1 MTAQAGLRAVN
12 DSLNDSLTS
21 SWSEIQSRFESVEAE
36 RHAAVSAAASATS
49 MLADLEQRE
58 RKAHDPCGGRGL
70 KRPNIWAVLLLRS
83 CFRSPYKSRTILAE
97 IFFLVS
103 STFGLRF

>member
-1 MTAQAGLRAVN
+1 MRAVN

-58 RKAHDPCGGRGL
+58 RK
-70 KRPNIWAVLLLRS
+70 
-83 CFRSPYKSRTILAE
+83 RTILAE
-97 IFFLVS
+97 IFFLVAT
-103 STFGLRF
+103 TFGLRF

>member
-1 MTAQAGLRAVN
+1 MVVGAQAGLRAVN

-58 RKAHDPCGGRGL
+58 RKPHDPCRDL
-70 KRPNIWAVLLLRS
+70 DCV
-83 CFRSPYKSRTILAE
+83 TT
-97 IFFLVS
+97 
-103 STFGLRF
+103 TFGLRFEIWVAFPR

>member
-1 MTAQAGLRAVN
+1 MQAGLRAVN

-58 RKAHDPCGGRGL
+58 RKPHDPLPRSGAETPQHLGCVAVE
-70 KRPNIWAVLLLRS
+70 IWFPFPL
-83 CFRSPYKSRTILAE
+83 
-97 IFFLVS
+97 
-103 STFGLRF
+103 

>member
-1 MTAQAGLRAVN
+1 MVRLSRAVAESRLVVTAQAGLRAVN

-58 RKAHDPCGGRGL
+58 RKAHDPCRDLGQH
-70 KRPNIWAVLLLRS
+70 RPKIWAASV
-83 CFRSPYKSRTILAE
+83 E
-97 IFFLVS
+97 IWVAFP
-103 STFGLRF
+103 R

>member
-1 MTAQAGLRAVN
+1 MVCFHELRLKVGLVVTAQAGLRAVN

-58 RKAHDPCGGRGL
+58 RKPHDPCRDL
-70 KRPNIWAVLLLRS
+70 ELRYPKIWAASV
-83 CFRSPYKSRTILAE
+83 E
-97 IFFLVS
+97 IWVAFP
-103 STFGLRF
+103 R